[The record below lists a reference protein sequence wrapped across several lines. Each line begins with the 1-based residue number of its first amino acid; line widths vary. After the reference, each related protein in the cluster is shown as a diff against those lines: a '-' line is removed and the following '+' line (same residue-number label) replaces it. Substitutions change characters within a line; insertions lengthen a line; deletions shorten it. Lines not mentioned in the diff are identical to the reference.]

1 MAADSVDE
9 LISSLRLTEEETIV
23 GEVPFVDEENSLQRL
38 KISLCLIG
46 MVLTGKNF
54 NAPALRLTMLRS
66 WRLRKGFGF
75 RQLSDNLFVFQFF
88 LEDDKKHVLEGGPWC
103 FDDQL
108 VVLREMVE
116 SDTANSIT
124 FGECSFWVRAYGVPF
139 SCFSKSTAKLIAN
152 MIGRFI
158 SFDEDDVIGWSNALR
173 FKVAIPIDKPLRR
186 GVLLKLM
193 VGTVRWI
200 QLRYER
206 LPHFCFSC
214 GYMGHVQHECNSF
227 NGEEVL
233 QYGEWLR
240 AMPRKIFQLRN
251 HAEKEKETRLAIEL
265 FERTGNGFNGE
276 MGEKARDRVDAGQEN
291 NRTSSCKTPLVQLLN
306 ELNVGSEHADGTT
319 NGMGR
324 DIGCAVVTTDGSN
337 EKSMFC
343 EDACGLEV
351 VEGSV
356 VSTVHAKKK
365 GTWRRRTR
373 EKGQSSDGVNLQNV
387 RKRANDEMSD
397 MVLENL
403 HSGKRT
409 SLVVMPFT
417 ISEATSGD
425 IQGHLGT

>member
-23 GEVPFVDEENSLQRL
+23 GE
-38 KISLCLIG
+38 
-46 MVLTGKNF
+46 
-54 NAPALRLTMLRS
+54 
-66 WRLRKGFGF
+66 
-75 RQLSDNLFVFQFF
+75 FF

-103 FDDQL
+103 FDGQL

-124 FGECSFWVRAYGVPF
+124 FQECSFWVRAYGVPF

-200 QLRYER
+200 QLRMVNGYVLCQGKSFSFETMQKKRRKQGWR
-206 LPHFCFSC
+206 LNYSS
-214 GYMGHVQHECNSF
+214 GRVTALMVRWGRRR
-227 NGEEVL
+227 GI
-233 QYGEWLR
+233 GW
-240 AMPRKIFQLRN
+240 MP
-251 HAEKEKETRLAIEL
+251 
-265 FERTGNGFNGE
+265 
-276 MGEKARDRVDAGQEN
+276 QEN

-337 EKSMFC
+337 ENSMFC